1 MQTTTGHLSSMYTT
15 VGNYRDVTV
24 ALIFFSRRRRRS
36 SVRLQATRLGAFLSL
51 CLSLCMVLLYIY
63 IFFINTHRCKT
74 HTRGRISTHVPVS
87 CFFFFSMYLSISM
100 WCGYMLL
107 VFWFCHWQKSPSRK
121 ESADQRFCRAFSH
134 DFSLRHVPTKRSTDQ
149 LNSQF
154 FDPGKLCRGYSSRL
168 TEN

>member
-1 MQTTTGHLSSMYTT
+1 MEEAGLAMQTTTGHLSSMYTT

-87 CFFFFSMYLSISM
+87 CFFFFYVSLYLDVVWLHATRFLVLSLAKISLSKRV
-100 WCGYMLL
+100 CGPTFLPCFL
-107 VFWFCHWQKSPSRK
+107 ARFF
-121 ESADQRFCRAFSH
+121 SAPRSNEAF
-134 DFSLRHVPTKRSTDQ
+134 DRSTQ
-149 LNSQF
+149 QPIL
-154 FDPGKLCRGYSSRL
+154 
-168 TEN
+168 